1 MKKQNN
7 KTLFTL
13 VFFWGLMNSNAQRV
27 SEQFKAHWFDGHAE
41 ISSYALS
48 QSRYGENR
56 EGTAVLLFVTEDFLK
71 KEQVKANQKSKET
84 LPVLKLNRTKKF
96 LTGIYPYSIMS
107 SSFSQLRTPQ
117 AVIKNSASI
126 QEWCGQSYL
135 QMNVNE
141 EKINITSHSYFEG
154 EADQNFNLEKNLTE
168 DELWNLIRLKPQA
181 LPQGKLMLIPSLESS
196 RMNHEKIEAYRANSS
211 IEINE
216 KHTIYTIAYPLLKR
230 YLAIKF
236 LNDFPR
242 TIEGWVQQ
250 TIKNGKELTSTAK
263 RIHTERRQYWNEN
276 NNASEKFRIPFK
288 LD

>member
-107 SSFSQLRTPQ
+107 SSFSQLRTP
-117 AVIKNSASI
+117 
-126 QEWCGQSYL
+126 
-135 QMNVNE
+135 
-141 EKINITSHSYFEG
+141 TSC
-154 EADQNFNLEKNLTE
+154 DQK
-168 DELWNLIRLKPQA
+168 
-181 LPQGKLMLIPSLESS
+181 
-196 RMNHEKIEAYRANSS
+196 
-211 IEINE
+211 
-216 KHTIYTIAYPLLKR
+216 
-230 YLAIKF
+230 
-236 LNDFPR
+236 
-242 TIEGWVQQ
+242 
-250 TIKNGKELTSTAK
+250 
-263 RIHTERRQYWNEN
+263 
-276 NNASEKFRIPFK
+276 
-288 LD
+288 

>member
-196 RMNHEKIEAYRANSS
+196 RMNHEKIEAYRANAF

-216 KHTIYTIAYPLLKR
+216 KYTIYTIAYPLLKR

-236 LNDFPR
+236 LNDFPH
-242 TIEGWVQQ
+242 TIEGWVEQ

-276 NNASEKFRIPFK
+276 NNASEKFRVPFK

>member
-41 ISSYALS
+41 INSYALS

-84 LPVLKLNRTKKF
+84 LPVLKLNRTKKL

-107 SSFSQLRTPQ
+107 SSFSQLMTPQ

-196 RMNHEKIEAYRANSS
+196 RMNHKKIEACKANAS

-216 KHTIYTIAYPLLKR
+216 KYTIYTIAYPLLKR

-236 LNDFPR
+236 LNDFPH
-242 TIEGWVQQ
+242 TIEGWVEQ